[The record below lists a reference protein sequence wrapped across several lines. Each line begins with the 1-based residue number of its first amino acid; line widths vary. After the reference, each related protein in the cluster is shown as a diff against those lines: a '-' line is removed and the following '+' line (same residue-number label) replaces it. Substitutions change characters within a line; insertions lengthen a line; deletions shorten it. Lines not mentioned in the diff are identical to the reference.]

1 MHKTNGEAQKKT
13 STLRHKHLRLDQTK
27 LDRLRSALGSR
38 SETEAI
44 ERAID
49 FLLAEEEIKKLLREI
64 KGKGR
69 IRRVFANGKD
79 HH

>member
-1 MHKTNGEAQKKT
+1 MKTTA
-13 STLRHKHLRLDQTK
+13 LRHKHLRLDQTK
-27 LDRLRSALGSR
+27 LDRLRSTLGSR
-38 SETEAI
+38 TETEAI

-69 IRRVFANGKD
+69 IRRVFADGKGR
-79 HH
+79 H

>member
-1 MHKTNGEAQKKT
+1 MKT

-69 IRRVFANGKD
+69 IRRVFANGKG